1 MHERISANI
10 RKSWFLIIGFI
21 LFVALIGGIAGYF
34 TGGGYY
40 VVAIAVVIS
49 LLMTWGSY
57 FASDKIA
64 LSMSRAVP
72 ADPSRYQQLHNIVEG
87 LALAGGLPKP
97 RVYIVNDD
105 APNAFA
111 TGRNPEHAAIAVTT
125 GLLAKMKRDELEG
138 VLAHELAHVKN
149 RDTLV
154 MTLAVTLVGIIVLI
168 ADILLRTLWWGGGRN
183 NDRGGGL
190 GLPFA
195 IVGIVLLI
203 LSPIIAQAMQFAISR
218 QREFLADAEA
228 INLTRYPSGL
238 INALEKLKG
247 DRTVVRT
254 ASRATAHLWI
264 ESPTQLEAHKG
275 QRGASKSGTWLNRLF
290 ETHPPLEKRISAL
303 QALAGMPQ
311 TEPQLAPTPQGSP
324 PTA

>member
-1 MHERISANI
+1 MYERISANI
-10 RKSWFLIIGFI
+10 RKSWFLIFGFI
-21 LFVALIGGIAGYF
+21 AFVVLIGWVAGYIV
-34 TGGGYY
+34 TGFGYY
-40 VVAIAVVIS
+40 AVIIAVVIS
-49 LLMTWGSY
+49 IAMTWGSY

-64 LSMSRAVP
+64 LSMSRAVE
-72 ADPSRYQQLHNIVEG
+72 ADPTQFQQLHNIVEG

-97 RVYIVNDD
+97 RVYVVNDD

-154 MTLAVTLVGIIVLI
+154 MTLAVTLVGTIVLL
-168 ADILLRTLWWGGGRN
+168 ADILLRSLFWGGRDS
-183 NDRGGGL
+183 DRGGGL
-190 GLPFA
+190 GIPFA
-195 IVGIVLLI
+195 ILGVILLI

-228 INLTRYPSGL
+228 VSLTRYPTGL
-238 INALEKLKG
+238 INALDKLRQ
-247 DRTVVRT
+247 DRTVVRS

-290 ETHPPLEKRISAL
+290 ETHPPLEERIAAL
-303 QALAGMPQ
+303 QSIGLGAG
-311 TEPQLAPTPQGSP
+311 APV
-324 PTA
+324 A

>member
-1 MHERISANI
+1 MYERIASNV
-10 RKSWFLIIGFI
+10 RKSWFLIFGFMAFVVLIGFI
-21 LFVALIGGIAGYF
+21 AGQLTALGPWA
-34 TGGGYY
+34 
-40 VVAIAVVIS
+40 VVIAVVIAIA
-49 LLMTWGSY
+49 MTWTSY
-57 FASDKIA
+57 FKSDKIA
-64 LSMSRAVP
+64 LSMSRAIP
-72 ADPSRYQQLHNIVEG
+72 ADPSRYAQLHNIVEA

-111 TGRNPEHAAIAVTT
+111 TGRDPEHAAIAVTT
-125 GLLAKMKRDELEG
+125 GLLTRMSRDELEG

-154 MTLAVTLVGIIVLI
+154 MTLAVTLVGVIVLL
-168 ADILLRTLWWGGGRN
+168 ADILLRALWWGGGRN

-195 IVGIVLLI
+195 ILGIALLVI
-203 LSPIIAQAMQFAISR
+203 SPFFAQIMQFAISR

-228 INLTRYPSGL
+228 INLTRYPPGL
-238 INALEKLKG
+238 INALDKLRT

-264 ESPTQLEAHKG
+264 ESPTQLEAQPG
-275 QRGASKSGTWLNRLF
+275 QRGGSRSGTWLNRLF
-290 ETHPPLEKRISAL
+290 ETHPPLEQRISAL
-303 QALAGMPQ
+303 QSLAG
-311 TEPQLAPTPQGSP
+311 TAPGGPDRVHLGVAP
-324 PTA
+324 K

>member
-1 MHERISANI
+1 MNERISSNI
-10 RKSWFLIIGFI
+10 RKSWFLIIGFT
-21 LFVALIGGIAGYF
+21 LFVVLIGFIAGRLTALGPYA
-34 TGGGYY
+34 
-40 VVAIAVVIS
+40 VVIAVVIAIA
-49 LLMTWGSY
+49 MTWTSY
-57 FASDKIA
+57 FKSDKIA
-64 LSMSRAVP
+64 LSMSRAVA
-72 ADPSRYQQLHNIVEG
+72 ADPTRYQQLHNIVEG

-154 MTLAVTLVGIIVLI
+154 MTLAVTLVGVIVLL
-168 ADILLRTLWWGGGRN
+168 ADILLRALFWGGGRD

-195 IVGIVLLI
+195 ILGIALLV
-203 LSPIIAQAMQFAISR
+203 LSPFIAQIMQLAISR

-228 INLTRYPSGL
+228 INLTRYPTGL
-238 INALEKLKG
+238 INALDKLRG
-247 DRTVVRT
+247 DRTVVRS

-264 ESPTQLEAHKG
+264 ESPTQLEAQPG
-275 QRGASKSGTWLNRLF
+275 QRGGSRSGTWLNRLF
-290 ETHPPLEKRISAL
+290 ETHPPLEQRIAAL
-303 QALAGMPQ
+303 HSLAGTALAAPASPGLPPQ
-311 TEPQLAPTPQGSP
+311 
-324 PTA
+324 